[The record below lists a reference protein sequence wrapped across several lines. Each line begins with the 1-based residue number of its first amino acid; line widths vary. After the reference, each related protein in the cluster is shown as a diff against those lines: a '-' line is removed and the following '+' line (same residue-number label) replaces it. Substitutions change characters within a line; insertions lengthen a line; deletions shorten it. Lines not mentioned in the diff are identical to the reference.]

1 MIMYE
6 PSRGGGRGRRSG
18 DRPGRDSCSKWYL
31 RGVNDDLDL
40 ERTPCVRIQETLA
53 LAKEAEV
60 IPGDAKG
67 EGFRIWRWRESMG
80 MIGPSAEVMYR

>member
-1 MIMYE
+1 M
-6 PSRGGGRGRRSG
+6 
-18 DRPGRDSCSKWYL
+18 
-31 RGVNDDLDL
+31 
-40 ERTPCVRIQETLA
+40 RIQETLA